1 MSTLQTSSLDFKSS
15 SNIYPKRG
23 QLSADL
29 TVISPLSWV
38 QEAFRGYFDKAH
50 MTDSS
55 QSRMASA
62 RVNSKNNEPKPT
74 ATSAIRPQSGNPTDY
89 WKATYDYGFEPARG
103 VGDDAAVWITPDLL
117 IANNAWRERKGLPPL
132 LFEAPAAD
140 WLETLPWEFTR
151 RKVLTAPVSQ
161 IRSWTKLPDGLGERP
176 WSQLSGGRVPEFR
189 AARRNLRELQD
200 ALRRAPDD
208 SLITVNTHIDGI
220 GEEWCV
226 IVDGGKAV
234 ESCGYCVHRSLD
246 EDSHDVLTVF
256 DGARFHESYRTIA
269 ESFATQAAQASHLDN
284 ASIIVGFRN
293 TSGVAKNAEL
303 ANAESTDTEPANV
316 TSGNTERTNGKSEDP
331 KSANTKPANAEP
343 ANPEP
348 VNPRLSIPGIEP
360 IIIEADPTWC
370 TTPYP
375 YETTEAT
382 NAFLKA
388 ISDSR
393 IYKTDDGIFKNRN
406 GQSVPATAVY
416 APDPWMAR
424 HAAHRYDRF

>member
-1 MSTLQTSSLDFKSS
+1 M
-15 SNIYPKRG
+15 
-23 QLSADL
+23 
-29 TVISPLSWV
+29 
-38 QEAFRGYFDKAH
+38 
-50 MTDSS
+50 
-55 QSRMASA
+55 
-62 RVNSKNNEPKPT
+62 
-74 ATSAIRPQSGNPTDY
+74 
-89 WKATYDYGFEPARG
+89 
-103 VGDDAAVWITPDLL
+103 
-117 IANNAWRERKGLPPL
+117 
-132 LFEAPAAD
+132 
-140 WLETLPWEFTR
+140 
-151 RKVLTAPVSQ
+151 
-161 IRSWTKLPDGLGERP
+161 
-176 WSQLSGGRVPEFR
+176 
-189 AARRNLRELQD
+189 
-200 ALRRAPDD
+200 
-208 SLITVNTHIDGI
+208 
-220 GEEWCV
+220 
-226 IVDGGKAV
+226 DGGKAV